1 MVCAGGISDGHSL
14 WAARV
19 IGFDLG

>member
-19 IGFDLG
+19 LGFDLG